1 MVIASRRN
9 GALGWRK
16 DAAGKYQIQSV
27 SMVEVAPNVNIS

>member
-9 GALGWRK
+9 GALGRRK

-27 SMVEVAPNVNIS
+27 AVVEVASNVNM